1 MGPKGKSLA
10 EKEAIILRIYH
21 NAKEPFN
28 LKEIER
34 DGAKQ
39 GVVQQSIKDVN
50 QTLVHDGKV
59 QTDKMGSGNFFW
71 SFPSKELQDRKSKK
85 EQLTRQRDL
94 ARIQANASQEA
105 VTAAE
110 TSRNASDRPTK
121 IRRLEQLAAEEA
133 RLDLVFEQNK
143 KNDPLEIARVVK
155 SAKMTQAAASRWTDN
170 VWALKSYLVKKRNM
184 ESKVLI
190 PGSPS
195 SSSSPSPSSAF
206 TPSFPQ
212 RHTTS
217 SLSPTQ

>member
-10 EKEAIILRIYH
+10 EKEAIILRIYET
-21 NAKEPFN
+21 AKEPFN

-34 DGAKQ
+34 DGSKH

-94 ARIQANASQEA
+94 ARIQALAAEEA
-105 VTAAE
+105 VAAAE
-110 TSRNASDRPTK
+110 TCRNSSDRPAK
-121 IRRLEQLAAEEA
+121 IRRLEQKASEEA
-133 RLDLVFEQNK
+133 RLDVLFEQNK
-143 KNDPLEIARVVK
+143 KNDPQEIAKAVK
-155 SAKMTQAAASRWTDN
+155 LAKGTLAAASRWTDN

-184 ESKVLI
+184 ESKVRDFL
-190 PGSPS
+190 
-195 SSSSPSPSSAF
+195 
-206 TPSFPQ
+206 
-212 RHTTS
+212 
-217 SLSPTQ
+217 L